1 MPVVPA
7 EGFVYNGLNRE
18 VVDGATATGVCVCV
32 CRNLVLQKVDAT

>member
-18 VVDGATATGVCVCV
+18 VVDGATATGVCV
-32 CRNLVLQKVDAT
+32 QKLGSAEIGCNVT